1 MVKFPKISVVHN
13 RLGYKSKSGVYP
25 VYIRIYFR
33 GKADFVKIDDVP
45 PIPKEDWWGDPS
57 QNLYVTNPTDNKAIV
72 DLLTS
77 IQEWS
82 RGKVRSGQPISVS
95 DIKKHIK
102 GAQFNETF
110 NEFIDR
116 FIKEINQN
124 KSESEKLSF
133 NTIKTY
139 RSFETR
145 FNEFR
150 SVVHFDE
157 VSPYLVQSFER
168 FLAVEHNQKG
178 VSRNKHL
185 KKFKV
190 ICKAAEKEGLLKY
203 NYQLLFDDIHVKEEK
218 SNRVSLTDDEVR
230 LLRDKGL
237 KDPRD
242 NYFKEVF
249 LFLCLSGLYYSDT
262 RQLKVSNVE
271 EITVS
276 EKGVQQKVLIITGN
290 RIKNKEQYV
299 TKLSP
304 DAVIILEKYSN
315 WPQRPPDDLLFDDL
329 ISDQKFN
336 AKLKDIATELKIN
349 KNLTAKVGRHTFAE
363 LMISR
368 GNDIKKVSGALGH
381 QLASTTEGIYGRQSK
396 ANLVRG
402 WIDFEL

>member
-1 MVKFPKISVVHN
+1 MSRFPKISVVHN
-13 RLGYKSKSGVYP
+13 RLGYKSKSGLSP
-25 VYIRIYFR
+25 VYLRIYYR

-45 PIPKEDWWGDPS
+45 AVSPKDWWGDS
-57 QNLYVTNPTDNKAIV
+57 RQNLFVSNPSDNKVII

-82 RGKVRSGQPISVS
+82 RDKVRNGQPISVQE
-95 DIKKHIK
+95 IKKHIK
-102 GAQFNETF
+102 GAQINETF
-110 NEFIDR
+110 NKFIDR
-116 FIKEINQN
+116 FIKGINRN
-124 KSESEKLSF
+124 KADEEKLSH
-133 NTIKTY
+133 NTVKTY

-150 SVVHFDE
+150 PVIHFDE
-157 VSPYLVQSFER
+157 VTPYLVQSFER
-168 FLAVEHNQKG
+168 FLAVECKQKG

-203 NYQLLFDDIHVKEEK
+203 NYQLLFDDLHVKEEK
-218 SNRVSLTDDEVR
+218 STRVSLTDEE
-230 LLRDKGL
+230 LKLMRDTQL
-237 KDPRD
+237 KDQRD
-242 NYFKEVF
+242 NYMKEVF
-249 LFLCLSGLYYSDT
+249 LFLCFSGLYYSDV

-271 EITVS
+271 EINVTDQGES
-276 EKGVQQKVLIITGN
+276 KKVLIISGN

-299 TKLSP
+299 VKVFP
-304 DAVIILEKYSN
+304 DTLRILNKFSS
-315 WPQRPPDDLLFDDL
+315 WPGEVNDPLFRDL

-336 AKLKDIATELKIN
+336 AKLKDIATELKIE

-368 GNDIKKVSGALGH
+368 GVPVKKVSGALGH
-381 QLASTTEGIYGRQSK
+381 QLTSTTEGIYGRQSK

-402 WIDFEL
+402 WVDFKL